1 MTSDAATLTSDAATL
16 GKSNQEQAVAAWV
29 NYLNQLRLENLLS
42 ALNRQDVNLLD
53 ALASLHDAMRRI
65 DLEVV
70 AANRGGVK
78 GMHGF
83 IAEVAEVG
91 LGNARSQ
98 ILGNVPVYQWVNDN
112 GPVDLMR
119 GGVEIQQKFVAAG
132 GRFGLGAIAEH
143 LEKYPDFV
151 ENGGKYQIPRD
162 HFEVIRK
169 LHAMPREDAGKL
181 LTLGGDGPSLKD
193 WNRIHAFFD
202 EGSVGI
208 ESLEPSHLEY
218 SEVQKGA
225 YSATLE
231 TEEGSLRSTDQS
243 LRGDAYQES
252 RPTLREGTKA
262 TLAAAAIEGGTA
274 VVLALVERRRAG
286 KHLRDFTGGDWADIA
301 GEGGFGVAKGGVR
314 GFSIYWLTNFTA
326 TSAAVASSIVTAAF
340 GVAEQANKLRRGEI
354 DELEFIENAELVCL
368 ETAVSALSSCVGQ
381 ALIPVP
387 VLGAVIGNT
396 VGIIMYKTVS
406 SSLSQ
411 REASLIAQYVGEQ
424 RALDEQLAAEYGEL
438 IEKLDARMSDYL
450 GLLERAFSPDLEVAL
465 LGSVELALDLGVAS
479 EEVLDSDEKV
489 LAYFLD

>member
-1 MTSDAATLTSDAATL
+1 MSDAATL

-29 NYLNQLRLENLLS
+29 NYLNQLRLDNLLR
-42 ALNRQDVNLLD
+42 ALNRQDVNFED

-91 LGNARSQ
+91 VGNARSQ
-98 ILGNVPVYQWVNDN
+98 ILGNGPVYQWVNDN

-132 GRFGLGAIAEH
+132 GRFGLGAIADH
-143 LEKYPDFV
+143 LERYPDFV
-151 ENGGKYQIPRD
+151 ESGGKYQIPRD

-193 WNRIHAFFD
+193 WNRIQAFCV
-202 EGSVGI
+202 EGSVSI

-218 SEVQKGA
+218 SEVQRGA
-225 YSATLE
+225 YDATLM
-231 TEEGSLRSTDQS
+231 TEERSLRSTDQS
-243 LRGDAYQES
+243 LRGDAYRES
-252 RPTLREGTKA
+252 RPTLREGAKA

-274 VVLALVERRRAG
+274 LALAVVEKRRAG
-286 KHLRDFTGGDWADIA
+286 TQLRDFTGEDWADIA

-314 GFSIYWLTNFTA
+314 GFSIYALTNFTA

-340 GVAEQANKLRRGEI
+340 DVAEQANKLRRGEI

-387 VLGAVIGNT
+387 VLGSVIGNT

-424 RALDEQLAAEYGEL
+424 RALDEQLAAEYREL
-438 IEKLDARMSDYL
+438 IDKLDASMSDYL

-465 LGSVELALDLGVAS
+465 LGSLELALDLGVAS
-479 EEVLDSDEKV
+479 EEVLDSEETV